1 MNAAA
6 QAVSGWCLQKH
17 IKTEKDEHRTSNVQH
32 QLMNKKI
39 KVEQR
44 MVIEKKMTKQ
54 RYDLEKRQRRAD

>member
-1 MNAAA
+1 
-6 QAVSGWCLQKH
+6 LQKH